1 MGQIAEVVAG
11 MSGSDSGCQDGI
23 ERRGGKGVYLLDKL
37 QKTPNVYFRSG
48 QEGGGRRGMKKQTQ
62 V

>member
-23 ERRGGKGVYLLDKL
+23 ERRRRGGVDLQDKL

-48 QEGGGRRGMKKQTQ
+48 QEGGRRGMKKQTQ